1 MLTHVLQTLKQLYKC
16 LVPELPE
23 RNCSVDCVLMPLH
36 TDIYP
41 NLRFSKL
48 SSNSLPTSNLVS
60 HQSLWRSMSHNA
72 VCNYCMFSWT
82 LGLLLPRQGNYSLVH
97 RNNLKLSMSLMCI
110 LDWSR
115 LERNMGTQN
124 RNLFSV
130 RWQWVL
136 NTATVVI
143 IATDENI

>member
-1 MLTHVLQTLKQLYKC
+1 MLTHVLQTLKQLYKR

-41 NLRFSKL
+41 NLRFSRL

-60 HQSLWRSMSHNA
+60 HQILRRSMSHNA
-72 VCNYCMFSWT
+72 VCNYCMFSGT

-97 RNNLKLSMSLMCI
+97 RNNLKLSISCPFRSIFVAAAPTSFWQI
-110 LDWSR
+110 LR
-115 LERNMGTQN
+115 ERE
-124 RNLFSV
+124 RKESV
-130 RWQWVL
+130 TFTIKKICSTL
-136 NTATVVI
+136 SAFP
-143 IATDENI
+143 